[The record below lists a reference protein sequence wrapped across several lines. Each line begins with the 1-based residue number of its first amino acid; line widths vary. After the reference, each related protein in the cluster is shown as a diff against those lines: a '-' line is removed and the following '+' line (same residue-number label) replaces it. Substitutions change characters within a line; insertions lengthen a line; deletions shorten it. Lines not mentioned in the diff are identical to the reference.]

1 MKRFAVLF
9 LMACTGFV
17 LALDSCKKDPPP
29 TVDLGLDYFPAN
41 VGHYVVYEVDSTVY
55 DDFNNDTIVYRYQ
68 IKELIESEFTD
79 NAGRPALRIERWIK
93 NYNDTIPY
101 SSMPWTL
108 SRVWYAV
115 RTLTQAERVEENIR
129 YIRLVFP
136 VKENTTWN
144 GNAQNTI
151 GEWDYEYENVDEP
164 FHAGNTHF
172 DSTLTVKQL
181 VDTNLLN
188 YRLYF
193 ETYARNTGL
202 IKKSVIDVRDTALV
216 LDVSVLNR
224 IVSGYKLNY
233 TFVES
238 GN

>member
-1 MKRFAVLF
+1 MNRFAVLF

-17 LALDSCKKDPPP
+17 LALDSCKKDDPA
-29 TVDLGLDYFPAN
+29 VDLGVTYFPDN

-55 DDFNNDTIVYRYQ
+55 DDFNHDTDIYRYQ
-68 IKELIESEFTD
+68 VKELIQSEFTD
-79 NAGRPALRIERWIK
+79 NEGRRALRIERWIK

-151 GEWDYEYENVDEP
+151 GEWDYEYENVDEA
-164 FHAGNTHF
+164 FHAGNMHF
-172 DSTLTVKQL
+172 DSTLTVIQKNEI
-181 VDTNLLN
+181 NLLEHRY
-188 YRLYF
+188 YR
-193 ETYARNTGL
+193 ERYARHIGL
-202 IKKSVIDVRDTALV
+202 IEKSVIDVRDTALDTLPV
-216 LDVSVLNR
+216 LDR

>member
-1 MKRFAVLF
+1 MNRFAVLF

-29 TVDLGLDYFPAN
+29 TVDLGLNYFPAN

-55 DDFNNDTIVYRYQ
+55 DDFNHDTDVYRYQ
-68 IKELIESEFTD
+68 VKELIESEFTD
-79 NAGRPALRIERWIK
+79 NEGRPALRIERWIK

-115 RTLTQAERVEENIR
+115 RTLNQAERVEENIR

-151 GEWDYEYENVDEP
+151 GEWDYEYENVDEA

-172 DSTLTVKQL
+172 DSTLTVIQKN
-181 VDTNLLN
+181 DINLLEHRF
-188 YRLYF
+188 YR
-193 ETYARNTGL
+193 ERYARNIGL
-202 IKKSVIDVRDTALV
+202 IEKSVIDVQDTALV
-216 LDVSVLNR
+216 VGVAVLDR
-224 IVSGYKLNY
+224 IVRGYKLNY